1 MITLY
6 TTPPLWGLPSI
17 SPHCTKLETW
27 LRIADIPYKVEITA
41 DFNKAPKGKI
51 PFIEYEGELIGD
63 STLIIRDV

>member
-41 DFNKAPKGKI
+41 DFTTAPKGKI
-51 PFIEYEGELIGD
+51 PFIE
-63 STLIIRDV
+63 